1 MGTEFKPSIEQ
12 QMLFRVP
19 TARAFAAFIDPSI
32 TTKFWFSHSDGP
44 LVEGKTVTW
53 EWRPYRHSVAVNVV
67 SIEPDKRII
76 IRWGDEIKNSIVEWN
91 FEPRG
96 DDATLVTVSNS
107 DFAGFS
113 ADQLVPV
120 AIDSMGGFSLV
131 LANAKAYLEHGI
143 QLNLIFDKAPDAI
156 KN

>member
-1 MGTEFKPSIEQ
+1 M
-12 QMLFRVP
+12 
-19 TARAFAAFIDPSI
+19 
-32 TTKFWFSHSDGP
+32 
-44 LVEGKTVTW
+44 
-53 EWRPYRHSVAVNVV
+53 
-67 SIEPDKRII
+67 
-76 IRWGDEIKNSIVEWN
+76 
-91 FEPRG
+91 
-96 DDATLVTVSNS
+96 VTVSNS

-113 ADQLVPV
+113 ADELVPV